1 MENEDASKVAKE
13 TVYGNKSGSVHKV
26 QHFKKQVDE
35 HSVTQEQGQSGLVA
49 SKSLSKLTLG
59 LQLTGDLKGV
69 GTYFDDILV
78 SGSNASEH
86 LENLRAL
93 LQRLQDKGLRCHF
106 EKCHFAEPSIEYL
119 GHTLSQKGTAKRS
132 KVDALVQM
140 PPPTN
145 VSSLRSFLGS
155 IQFYS
160 KFLPNLATVLA
171 PLHQLTKKD
180 SKWKWD
186 STEEAAFREL
196 KKNLCADTQRL
207 VLEQSFFTAIQIAAN
222 GQLQTF
228 PRRLQKFKRQIQ
240 KEALAIIF
248 ALKKFHQ
255 FLYGRSFILVTDRN
269 PLIALFGPH
278 RATPV
283 LAANRL
289 ARWAL
294 MLNQYQYS
302 IEYRKTSEHGNADAL
317 SRFPAEVDNSF
328 DGEKDEADVD
338 VVCAIRTIGQ
348 QLNPTDPGVLARESA
363 NDPVISNVIRCT
375 REGWPERFPEMD
387 YSMENLRKISMS
399 LSVAH
404 GCLLNGS
411 RVVIPS
417 SLQPQV
423 LQLLHLG
430 HFGIQRMKH
439 KATTD
444 LLEQDFAHFGYPH
457 TIVTD
462 NSTSFLSEEFQTW
475 CCERGI
481 VHLTGALY
489 HPATNRAAERMVQT
503 FKQALH
509 KSLLPPK
516 AALQE
521 FLMQYRRTPL
531 AEGYSPS
538 EILNG
543 RQIRSKIDIMLPS
556 PAHIAQGKQA
566 KSAIKSQ
573 LKQLRPRHGIQE
585 DDYLGDTP
593 TCDSNPS
600 NSSLEETY
608 SDILS
613 GQDMLSESPKPMPTP
628 QEPSISEPKPP
639 PNPKPRNPR
648 LPTGGDMVQK
658 IYRGWTIDGERV
670 ITAECRAI
678 IAEERA
684 VDAERRAIIAEERAK
699 SAEERAKSAEE
710 RAKSAE
716 ERAKI
721 AEERA
726 TKAETIAIAEKKHA
740 KAAKDKLHVY
750 EQSARHYENSATTA
764 NNKAAASEQRAI
776 VAEKRATDAEVKC
789 AANERRAIAAAS
801 VAEKKARMNE
811 QKAIDA
817 ENKSSVAEKKAKIN
831 EQKAITA
838 EKRASIAEEE
848 AVVNEKRAIAAEKR
862 ASVAEKEAEANVQ
875 SAIAAEEK
883 ASVNEQRATSAERE
897 CANLKEQLQHT
908 MERATTAERNATSF
922 ERKANDVGTINAH
935 LRGKLFNNSKIIVA
949 TEEKAKIAEDRA
961 IVAED
966 RSFVHEKRAKV
977 AEDRAV
983 VAEARATTAEKRA
996 SEAEEAVRKLSE
1008 DKIAKL
1014 ELLIKANTKQ
1024 ILDLK
1029 SQILVNNRDS
1039 EAKVTKAETEKQS
1052 CEATLQVQYFAM
1064 IDTPQMNNDLHL
1076 QSIDLKKLFIAAI
1089 ETADTAV
1096 KDAMTLQH
1104 EILGIQNAV
1113 AQLMERANHAE
1124 QGNRNLS
1131 QLLTEATKQKSELSS
1146 QHQSLQ
1152 KQLVDS
1158 NKQLWILN
1166 KEDIVLTDKELGRGG
1181 WGVVYV
1187 AQFCGLEVAAKSL
1200 HADIV
1205 SPYNQKMFERE
1216 MNIAARIR
1224 HPNLLLFIGA
1234 TINDKESVILT
1245 ELMHTSLRAILESNL
1260 KEESQL
1266 SQKQICALG
1275 ADVALALNYLHSM
1288 KPDSII
1294 HRDVSSANVLL
1305 NPRGDTWIAKLS
1317 DYGSCNFLRLVNTQA
1332 PGNYSYAAPESLD
1345 PSLQSPKMD
1354 VFSFG
1359 ILLIEMVSGTFPD
1372 MQQRNDLIQ
1381 KIGGQ
1386 WLSMKSLIEDCIVK
1400 DPYNRLSIADVL
1412 SKIVGI

>member
-1 MENEDASKVAKE
+1 MYA
-13 TVYGNKSGSVHKV
+13 YGIMPHP
-26 QHFKKQVDE
+26 
-35 HSVTQEQGQSGLVA
+35 
-49 SKSLSKLTLG
+49 
-59 LQLTGDLKGV
+59 
-69 GTYFDDILV
+69 
-78 SGSNASEH
+78 SN
-86 LENLRAL
+86 N
-93 LQRLQDKGLRCHF
+93 
-106 EKCHFAEPSIEYL
+106 
-119 GHTLSQKGTAKRS
+119 
-132 KVDALVQM
+132 
-140 PPPTN
+140 
-145 VSSLRSFLGS
+145 
-155 IQFYS
+155 
-160 KFLPNLATVLA
+160 
-171 PLHQLTKKD
+171 
-180 SKWKWD
+180 
-186 STEEAAFREL
+186 
-196 KKNLCADTQRL
+196 
-207 VLEQSFFTAIQIAAN
+207 
-222 GQLQTF
+222 LQTF
-228 PRRLQKFKRQIQ
+228 
-240 KEALAIIF
+240 
-248 ALKKFHQ
+248 
-255 FLYGRSFILVTDRN
+255 V
-269 PLIALFGPH
+269 
-278 RATPV
+278 
-283 LAANRL
+283 
-289 ARWAL
+289 
-294 MLNQYQYS
+294 
-302 IEYRKTSEHGNADAL
+302 
-317 SRFPAEVDNSF
+317 
-328 DGEKDEADVD
+328 
-338 VVCAIRTIGQ
+338 
-348 QLNPTDPGVLARESA
+348 
-363 NDPVISNVIRCT
+363 
-375 REGWPERFPEMD
+375 
-387 YSMENLRKISMS
+387 
-399 LSVAH
+399 
-404 GCLLNGS
+404 
-411 RVVIPS
+411 
-417 SLQPQV
+417 LQPEN
-423 LQLLHLG
+423 
-430 HFGIQRMKH
+430 K
-439 KATTD
+439 
-444 LLEQDFAHFGYPH
+444 
-457 TIVTD
+457 
-462 NSTSFLSEEFQTW
+462 
-475 CCERGI
+475 
-481 VHLTGALY
+481 
-489 HPATNRAAERMVQT
+489 
-503 FKQALH
+503 
-509 KSLLPPK
+509 
-516 AALQE
+516 
-521 FLMQYRRTPL
+521 
-531 AEGYSPS
+531 
-538 EILNG
+538 
-543 RQIRSKIDIMLPS
+543 
-556 PAHIAQGKQA
+556 
-566 KSAIKSQ
+566 
-573 LKQLRPRHGIQE
+573 
-585 DDYLGDTP
+585 
-593 TCDSNPS
+593 
-600 NSSLEETY
+600 
-608 SDILS
+608 
-613 GQDMLSESPKPMPTP
+613 
-628 QEPSISEPKPP
+628 
-639 PNPKPRNPR
+639 
-648 LPTGGDMVQK
+648 
-658 IYRGWTIDGERV
+658 GWTIDGERV

-699 SAEERAKSAEE
+699 R
-710 RAKSAE
+710 
-716 ERAKI
+716 

-726 TKAETIAIAEKKHA
+726 TKAETNAIAEKKHA
-740 KAAKDKLHVY
+740 QASKDKLHVC
-750 EQSARHYENSATTA
+750 EQSARHYEKSATTA
-764 NNKAAASEQRAI
+764 NSKAAASEQRAI

-789 AANERRAIAAAS
+789 AANERRAIAAENKSS

-817 ENKSSVAEKKAKIN
+817 ENKSSVAERKAKIN

-838 EKRASIAEEE
+838 EKRANIAEEE

-862 ASVAEKEAEANVQ
+862 ASVAEEEAEANVQ
-875 SAIAAEEK
+875 RAIAAEEK

-996 SEAEEAVRKLSE
+996 SVAEEEAEANVQRAIAAEEKASVNEQRATSAERECANLKEQLQHTMERATTAERNATSFERKANGVGAINAHLRVKLFNNSKTIVATEEKAKIAEDRAIVAEDRSFVHEKRAKVAEDRAVVAEARATTAEKRASEAEEAVRKLSE
-1008 DKIAKL
+1008 DKIANL

-1052 CEATLQVQYFAM
+1052 CEATLQVQYSAM
-1064 IDTPQMNNDLHL
+1064 IDTSQMNDDLHL

-1104 EILGIQNAV
+1104 EILGIHNAV

-1131 QLLTEATKQKSELSS
+1131 QLLTEATKQNSELSS

-1234 TINDKESVILT
+1234 TIDNKESVILT

-1332 PGNYSYAAPESLD
+1332 PGNYCYAAPESLD

-1381 KIGGQ
+1381 KIDGQ
-1386 WLSMKSLIEDCIVK
+1386 WPSMKSLIEDCIVR
-1400 DPYNRLSIADVL
+1400 DPYNCLSIGDVL

>member
-1 MENEDASKVAKE
+1 MYA
-13 TVYGNKSGSVHKV
+13 YGIMPHP
-26 QHFKKQVDE
+26 
-35 HSVTQEQGQSGLVA
+35 
-49 SKSLSKLTLG
+49 
-59 LQLTGDLKGV
+59 
-69 GTYFDDILV
+69 
-78 SGSNASEH
+78 SN
-86 LENLRAL
+86 N
-93 LQRLQDKGLRCHF
+93 
-106 EKCHFAEPSIEYL
+106 
-119 GHTLSQKGTAKRS
+119 
-132 KVDALVQM
+132 
-140 PPPTN
+140 
-145 VSSLRSFLGS
+145 
-155 IQFYS
+155 
-160 KFLPNLATVLA
+160 
-171 PLHQLTKKD
+171 
-180 SKWKWD
+180 
-186 STEEAAFREL
+186 
-196 KKNLCADTQRL
+196 
-207 VLEQSFFTAIQIAAN
+207 
-222 GQLQTF
+222 LQTF
-228 PRRLQKFKRQIQ
+228 
-240 KEALAIIF
+240 
-248 ALKKFHQ
+248 
-255 FLYGRSFILVTDRN
+255 V
-269 PLIALFGPH
+269 
-278 RATPV
+278 
-283 LAANRL
+283 
-289 ARWAL
+289 
-294 MLNQYQYS
+294 
-302 IEYRKTSEHGNADAL
+302 
-317 SRFPAEVDNSF
+317 
-328 DGEKDEADVD
+328 
-338 VVCAIRTIGQ
+338 
-348 QLNPTDPGVLARESA
+348 
-363 NDPVISNVIRCT
+363 
-375 REGWPERFPEMD
+375 
-387 YSMENLRKISMS
+387 
-399 LSVAH
+399 
-404 GCLLNGS
+404 
-411 RVVIPS
+411 
-417 SLQPQV
+417 LQPEN
-423 LQLLHLG
+423 
-430 HFGIQRMKH
+430 K
-439 KATTD
+439 
-444 LLEQDFAHFGYPH
+444 
-457 TIVTD
+457 
-462 NSTSFLSEEFQTW
+462 
-475 CCERGI
+475 
-481 VHLTGALY
+481 
-489 HPATNRAAERMVQT
+489 
-503 FKQALH
+503 
-509 KSLLPPK
+509 
-516 AALQE
+516 
-521 FLMQYRRTPL
+521 
-531 AEGYSPS
+531 
-538 EILNG
+538 
-543 RQIRSKIDIMLPS
+543 
-556 PAHIAQGKQA
+556 
-566 KSAIKSQ
+566 
-573 LKQLRPRHGIQE
+573 
-585 DDYLGDTP
+585 
-593 TCDSNPS
+593 
-600 NSSLEETY
+600 
-608 SDILS
+608 
-613 GQDMLSESPKPMPTP
+613 
-628 QEPSISEPKPP
+628 
-639 PNPKPRNPR
+639 
-648 LPTGGDMVQK
+648 
-658 IYRGWTIDGERV
+658 GWTIDGERV

-710 RAKSAE
+710 RA
-716 ERAKI
+716 
-721 AEERA
+721 
-726 TKAETIAIAEKKHA
+726 TKAETNAIAEKKHA
-740 KAAKDKLHVY
+740 KAAKDKLHVC

-875 SAIAAEEK
+875 RAIAAEEK

-961 IVAED
+961 IVAGD

-1039 EAKVTKAETEKQS
+1039 EAKITKAETEKQS

-1131 QLLTEATKQKSELSS
+1131 QLLTEATKQNSELSS